1 MHWQK
6 YAMHG
11 AAAALA
17 ILYCAP
23 LFAQGAGNFP
33 WKPVT
38 IVVPFPP
45 GANADSEARVYQE
58 GLSAQ
63 FKQPVVIDN
72 KPGASGIIA
81 NSFVAKAAPDGHT
94 LLFTNTTATV
104 LPAVRK
110 DLPYDLLRDFA
121 PVIMTTKNIFVLLI
135 RPSFPGNTFAEF
147 IALAREKPGVV
158 TWSTTGPGSALH
170 MTGEWLSQLTGAKFT
185 FVHYKGGSQAE
196 LDLLAGRIDAVPKNL
211 SASLLLLKSRK
222 VKVLAVLAA
231 EQTPALPGIKTVAEM
246 GYPEYAYSGWIGLL
260 APAATPAAIVSKLRA
275 EMLMSITTPKAMAR
289 WEAQGSVVVGST
301 PEDFRKSLAMELALW
316 EKLVRVNNI
325 KID

>member
-1 MHWQK
+1 MRWQK

-17 ILYCAP
+17 A
-23 LFAQGAGNFP
+23 LFCTTLLAQGASSFP
-33 WKPVT
+33 SKPVT
-38 IVVPFPP
+38 IIVPFPP
-45 GANADSEARVYQE
+45 GANADNEARVYQE
-58 GLSAQ
+58 GLSVQ
-63 FKQPVVIDN
+63 LKQPVVIDN
-72 KPGASGIIA
+72 KGGASGILA

-147 IALAREKPGVV
+147 IAYAREKPGIV

-170 MTGEWLSQLTGAKFT
+170 MTGEWLSQVTGAKFT
-185 FVHYKGGSQAE
+185 FVHYKGGNQAE
-196 LDLLAGRIDAVPKNL
+196 IDLLAGRIDAVPKNL
-211 SASLLLLKSRK
+211 SASLLLIKSRK
-222 VKVLAVLAA
+222 VKVVAVLAA
-231 EQTPALPGIKTVAEM
+231 EQTPALPGVKAVAEM
-246 GYPEYAYSGWIGLL
+246 GYPDYAHSAWIGLI
-260 APAATPAAIVSKLRA
+260 APAATPAAIVNKLHA
-275 EMLMSITTPKAMAR
+275 EVLKAITTPKAMAR
-289 WEAQGSVVVGST
+289 WEAQGSVVVGAT
-301 PEDFRKSLAMELALW
+301 PEDFRKSLVMELALW
-316 EKLVRVNNI
+316 DKLVRVNNI